1 MGKKDI
7 SINAWLEDK
16 ERFADLFNGL
26 VFEGEQVIR
35 KEELTKLSGES
46 AVVVKDKNRR
56 RTSVKRYR
64 DVVMEWQGITLM
76 VLALENQDK
85 VNYQMPLKTMVYD
98 TLNYTEQAREKWR
111 ALSKEQKRQLS
122 GAERLSRYKKDNK
135 LVPVITLVIYFGE
148 DGEWD
153 GPRELY
159 DMLDMPEDSRK
170 KALLHKLL
178 PNYKLN
184 LVELNKINELK
195 IFNTDLQVMLGVVK
209 YKKDKRKLIK
219 YTEANKEYF
228 SSMSDEEADAL
239 IALLNDKKGLANWIE
254 KQREE
259 YEGKEVEWDMC
270 QAIRDLVEDG
280 RIEGRKEGRRE
291 GRKEGLA
298 KYVRGLEALA
308 KNVGG
313 IEAACK
319 LMETSVDE
327 YELARREI
335 AMI

>member
-26 VFEGEQVIR
+26 VFEGEQVVR

-64 DVVMEWQGITLM
+64 DVVMEWQG
-76 VLALENQDK
+76 
-85 VNYQMPLKTMVYD
+85 
-98 TLNYTEQAREKWR
+98 
-111 ALSKEQKRQLS
+111 
-122 GAERLSRYKKDNK
+122 
-135 LVPVITLVIYFGE
+135 ITLVIYFGE

-209 YKKDKRKLIK
+209 YKKDKRKLIE

-291 GRKEGLA
+291 GRREGRKEGLA
-298 KYVRGLEALA
+298 KYVIGLEALA

>member
-1 MGKKDI
+1 MYEK
-7 SINAWLEDK
+7 
-16 ERFADLFNGL
+16 
-26 VFEGEQVIR
+26 IR
-35 KEELTKLSGES
+35 
-46 AVVVKDKNRR
+46 R
-56 RTSVKRYR
+56 
-64 DVVMEWQGITLM
+64 
-76 VLALENQDK
+76 
-85 VNYQMPLKTMVYD
+85 
-98 TLNYTEQAREKWR
+98 
-111 ALSKEQKRQLS
+111 
-122 GAERLSRYKKDNK
+122 
-135 LVPVITLVIYFGE
+135 
-148 DGEWD
+148 
-153 GPRELY
+153 
-159 DMLDMPEDSRK
+159 

-209 YKKDKRKLIK
+209 YKKDKRKLVE

-280 RIEGRKEGRRE
+280 RIEGRKEG
-291 GRKEGLA
+291 LA